1 MAHFALLDENN
12 IVVQVYPG
20 TDKET
25 EQQLSAR
32 TGKTY
37 KKCSYHTK
45 GGIYYHKNPE
55 TGVYEPSPDQTK
67 AFRKN
72 YPHIGAFY
80 DENKDAFIP
89 TKPFDSWILN
99 EEKCLWFPPVGKE
112 MPDDSLSIGSF
123 IEVKWSEEKQEW
135 ICKDGKGNPATFDRT
150 INKWRFDNITQP
162 DDNITQPE

>member
-45 GGIYYHKNPE
+45 GGIHYHNNPE

-72 YPHIGAFY
+72 YPGIGWIYNA
-80 DENKDAFIP
+80 DIDGFIP
-89 TKPFDSWILN
+89 PKPYPSWTLNTTKGIWEAPVPEPELTDPPTIYTWDEDTQSWI
-99 EEKCLWFPPVGKE
+99 
-112 MPDDSLSIGSF
+112 S
-123 IEVKWSEEKQEW
+123 
-135 ICKDGKGNPATFDRT
+135 
-150 INKWRFDNITQP
+150 
-162 DDNITQPE
+162 

>member
-37 KKCSYHTK
+37 KKCSYNTRA
-45 GGIYYHKNPE
+45 GIYYHNNPE

-72 YPHIGAFY
+72 YAGIGYFY
-80 DENKDAFIP
+80 DESRDAFIP
-89 TKPFDSWILN
+89 KKSFDSWILD
-99 EEKCLWFPPVGKE
+99 EDKGIYVAPKE
-112 MPDDSLSIGSF
+112 RPSDDLLIGSNT
-123 IEVKWSEEKQEW
+123 EVKWSEEKQEW
-135 ICKDGKGNPATFDRT
+135 ICIDVNGNPATFDRT
-150 INKWRFDNITQP
+150 INKWKFDL
-162 DDNITQPE
+162 